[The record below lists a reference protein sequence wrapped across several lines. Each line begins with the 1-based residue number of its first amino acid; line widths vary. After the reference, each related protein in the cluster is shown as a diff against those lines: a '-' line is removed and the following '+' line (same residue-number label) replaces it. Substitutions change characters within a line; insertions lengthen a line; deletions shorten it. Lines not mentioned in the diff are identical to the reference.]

1 MSGSLRKES
10 NGSYTFQFWY
20 IDPQS
25 GRRKHVKRR
34 GYASKKGAASAMRQL
49 QVQYETTGPE
59 SAGKMSVARYL
70 ALWFERQR
78 VDKAPATNDR
88 YWNAIDKHL
97 CPSIGGIGLTR
108 LGVLQIEHFL
118 SEKLSGGLSEETVN
132 GFYRVLNTALKD
144 AVRWGYLSKNPAEN
158 VSPPRR
164 TKTERS
170 VMSADE
176 QKEVVRVLKA
186 EAEPESLFYRKNGPL
201 AVSANTLLFHL
212 AVLTGMRRGEMA
224 GLQFADIDEDRRIIH
239 VRRSV
244 SESDRRVF
252 HKAPKSARGL
262 RQIDVDDHVLGL
274 VAQHREIMDAHR
286 QRLGQQ
292 WNPEGW
298 LFASAEGTV
307 LAPRALNAKF
317 SRLLKR
323 AGLGDKGYGLH
334 TLRHTHISQLLMR
347 NVPPL
352 VVSRRAGHAS
362 TATTMNL
369 YGHVISQ
376 MAEGVIAS
384 HLREI
389 QRSWA

>member
-1 MSGSLRKES
+1 M
-10 NGSYTFQFWY
+10 NGSVSQEANGSHTFQFWY

-34 GYASKKGAASAMRQL
+34 GYTSKREAASAMRQL
-49 QVQYETTGPE
+49 QVRYETTGPE
-59 SAGKMSVARYL
+59 SAGSMSLGRYL
-70 ALWFERQR
+70 EIWFERQR

-88 YWNAIDKHL
+88 YRNAVNKHL
-97 CPSIGGIGLTR
+97 GPAIGSVRLTR
-108 LGVLQIEHFL
+108 LGVLHIEHFL
-118 SEKLSGGLSEETVN
+118 SDKLSDGLSEETVN

-144 AVRWGYLSKNPAEN
+144 AVRWGYLNKNPAEN
-158 VSPPRR
+158 VSPPRSP
-164 TKTERS
+164 KIERP
-170 VMSADE
+170 VMSAEE
-176 QKEVVRVLKA
+176 QGSLARILES
-186 EAEPESLFYRKNGPL
+186 EAHPESLFFRRNGAL
-201 AVSANTLLFHL
+201 AVSSNTLLFHL
-212 AVLTGMRRGEMA
+212 AVLTGMRRGEIGA
-224 GLQFADIDEDRRIIH
+224 LQFADVDEDRKVIH

-244 SESDRRVF
+244 FESDGLVSL
-252 HKAPKSARGL
+252 KPPKSARGL
-262 RQIDVDDHVLGL
+262 RQIDVDDHLL
-274 VAQHREIMDAHR
+274 CLIARHRAVIDAHR
-286 QRLGQQ
+286 DTVGAR
-292 WNPEGW
+292 WNHEGW
-298 LFASAEGTV
+298 LFVSLEGGV

-323 AGLGDKGYGLH
+323 AGLAHKGYGLH

-389 QRSWA
+389 QHSWV

>member
-1 MSGSLRKES
+1 MSGSVHQEA

-34 GYASKKGAASAMRQL
+34 GYASKKEAASAMRKL
-49 QVQYETTGPE
+49 QVRYETTGPE
-59 SAGKMSVARYL
+59 SAGKMSLGRYL
-70 ALWFERQR
+70 ELWFERQR

-88 YWNAIDKHL
+88 YRNAIKTHL
-97 CPSIGGIGLTR
+97 CPAIGSVRLTQ
-108 LGVLQIEHFL
+108 LGVLPIEHFL
-118 SEKLSGGLSEETVN
+118 SDKLAEGLSEETVN

-144 AVRWGYLSKNPAEN
+144 AVRWGYLNRNPAEN
-158 VSPPRR
+158 VSPPRPP
-164 TKTERS
+164 KIER
-170 VMSADE
+170 VTMAPEE
-176 QKEVVRVLKA
+176 QGTVARILES
-186 EAEPESLFYRKNGPL
+186 EANPESLFFRRNGAL

-224 GLQFADIDEDRRIIH
+224 GLQFTDVDEDRRVIH

-252 HKAPKSARGL
+252 VKPPKSARGL
-262 RQIDVDDHVLGL
+262 RQIDVDDHLLCLIARHKELVETHRGTLG
-274 VAQHREIMDAHR
+274 A
-286 QRLGQQ
+286 Q
-292 WNPEGW
+292 WNHEGW
-298 LFASAEGTV
+298 LFASAEGAV
-307 LAPRALNAKF
+307 SAPRALNAKF

-323 AGLGDKGYGLH
+323 ARLADKGYGLH

-389 QRSWA
+389 QHSWV